1 MLRKEQFLAVHGI
14 NHHIALSN
22 PQSSF
27 DRVKE
32 AAAHP
37 FLDDNSVYYD
47 LNIMLLALRK
57 LWYFRYI
64 VNITIHAHPD
74 ITVFLNLIKNG
85 LMLSLF
91 LANDWR

>member
-1 MLRKEQFLAVHGI
+1 MLRKEQLLTVHSV

-22 PQSSF
+22 PQSCF

-37 FLDDNSVYYD
+37 FLDNNSVYHD

-57 LWYFRYI
+57 LWHFRHI
-64 VNITIHAHPD
+64 VNIAIHAHTD
-74 ITVFLNLIKNG
+74 IAVLLNLIKNG
-85 LMLSLF
+85 LMLAFF
-91 LANDWR
+91 LADDRR

>member
-1 MLRKEQFLAVHGI
+1 MLRKEKLLAVHSI

-37 FLDDNSVYYD
+37 FLDNNSVYYD
-47 LNIMLLALRK
+47 FNIMLLALRK

-64 VNITIHAHPD
+64 VNIAIHAHPD
-74 ITVFLNLIKNG
+74 ITVLLNLVKNG
-85 LMLSLF
+85 LMLALF
-91 LANDWR
+91 LTNDRG